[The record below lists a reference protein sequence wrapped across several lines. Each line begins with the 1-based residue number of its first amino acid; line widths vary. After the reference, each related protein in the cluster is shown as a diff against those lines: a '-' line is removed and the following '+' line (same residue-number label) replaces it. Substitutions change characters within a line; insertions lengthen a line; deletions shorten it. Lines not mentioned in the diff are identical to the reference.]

1 MQPGTKSGFELD
13 ARLESN
19 SVPVMWLGLCELR
32 LVNDGR
38 WIRLMLVPQRTGV
51 EEIHEL
57 SPLDQAMLTFEIC
70 MVSKALK
77 HVAQCDTVNM
87 SIACNA
93 IRQLRVDMIARS
105 KGDAGWPDT
114 VWDDEPCKPR
124 DRKSQLALLDKLRA
138 AM

>member
-1 MQPGTKSGFELD
+1 MLPGTKSGFELD

-32 LVNDGR
+32 LVDDGR
-38 WIRLMLVPQRTGV
+38 WVRLMLVPQRNGI
-51 EEIHEL
+51 EEVHEL

-77 HVAQCDTVNM
+77 QVAQCDTVNM

-93 IRQLRVDMIARS
+93 VRQLHVEMIARS
-105 KGDAGWPDT
+105 QGDAGWPDP
-114 VWDDEPCKPR
+114 VWDDEPRKPLE
-124 DRKSQLALLDKLRA
+124 RKSQRALLDKLRA